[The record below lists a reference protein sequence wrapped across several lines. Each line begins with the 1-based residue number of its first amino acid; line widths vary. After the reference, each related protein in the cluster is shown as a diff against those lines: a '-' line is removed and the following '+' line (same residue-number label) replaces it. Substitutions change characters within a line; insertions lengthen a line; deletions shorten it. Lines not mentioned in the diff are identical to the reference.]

1 MPDFDVHFKSE
12 PWPEHLPNPFA
23 NEIPK
28 PKAFL
33 MEATEHKKT
42 PTNEGKR
49 RHPPDG
55 FYFNTGSA
63 CTCKPVCP
71 KPCKGGCGCRAC
83 LDAYSDFL
91 SVE

>member
-71 KPCKGGCGCRAC
+71 NLVRAV
-83 LDAYSDFL
+83 AVAAHAWTHIQTF
-91 SVE
+91 